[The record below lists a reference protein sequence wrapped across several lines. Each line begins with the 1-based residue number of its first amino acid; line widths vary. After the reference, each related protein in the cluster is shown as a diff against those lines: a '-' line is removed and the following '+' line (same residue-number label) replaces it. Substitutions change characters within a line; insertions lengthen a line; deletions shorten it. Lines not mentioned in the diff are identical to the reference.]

1 MIRRPPRST
10 LFPYTTLFRSLAAS
24 QTGLRRD
31 TAARDDAGA
40 RDRFAQRHPEYTGG
54 EAGAAN
60 RARNSE
66 KVLRQAAEAAAL
78 GEGAKRLNK
87 SENGF
92 GGQDTRR
99 GSVTGLFEQKDSSG
113 GYPGFGG
120 NAATDLRSPNGYVS
134 MADLNAKTNGTSY
147 PGVQGGTTVN
157 GGESALSA
165 ELSGL
170 KWDAEDSGKRVEQGI
185 QAMEELAENYGTVQE
200 DGSLAFYNQAAYE
213 AYQKLLE
220 GTLDAQEKQAAAL
233 QAYNRQWKT
242 ELWEG
247 MSNEDKGQLLSRAL
261 QAGQDESGLI
271 PDTGETRPG
280 KSVLTETLESLAAG
294 GNEAASSIL
303 RHPTDNAAA
312 FQEKLAPEFV
322 TEQLYRR
329 DMEAIDREI
338 AELEA
343 QRDGMTM

>member
-1 MIRRPPRST
+1 MSKQDIRNRIAAARGQSQSPAANHAARPAQHQAQTTGGAAGTSLRS
-10 LFPYTTLFRSLAAS
+10 RDIASRIEAARAKRIQELAAS

-185 QAMEELAENYGTVQE
+185 QAMEELA
-200 DGSLAFYNQAAYE
+200 
-213 AYQKLLE
+213 
-220 GTLDAQEKQAAAL
+220 AL
-233 QAYNRQWKT
+233 NR
-242 ELWEG
+242 
-247 MSNEDKGQLLSRAL
+247 
-261 QAGQDESGLI
+261 
-271 PDTGETRPG
+271 
-280 KSVLTETLESLAAG
+280 
-294 GNEAASSIL
+294 
-303 RHPTDNAAA
+303 
-312 FQEKLAPEFV
+312 EFV
-322 TEQLYRR
+322 ARNISPGGCADLLAIAIFFVRLQELMDERKDR
-329 DMEAIDREI
+329 DQPCCKANSAPRKR
-338 AELEA
+338 L
-343 QRDGMTM
+343 TLTWKN